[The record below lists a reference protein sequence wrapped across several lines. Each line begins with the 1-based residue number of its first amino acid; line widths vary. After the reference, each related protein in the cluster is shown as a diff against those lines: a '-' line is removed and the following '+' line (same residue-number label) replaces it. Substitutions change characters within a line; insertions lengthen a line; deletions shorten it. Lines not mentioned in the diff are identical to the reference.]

1 MINIDL
7 SKKFIENTIEKS
19 LNFETLTNTSHDV
32 SGGGG
37 RLVFN
42 G

>member
-1 MINIDL
+1 MTNIDL
-7 SKKFIENTIEKS
+7 SKKFIENAIEKS
-19 LNFETLTNTSHDV
+19 LKFETLTNTSHDV

-37 RLVFN
+37 RLVAN